1 EAHVAR
7 LIAAG
12 DEDGIGTLQCREN
25 LRIVG
30 SLAVVEDESLHRLD
44 APDFVEEL
52 LADLAALRGA
62 QDHHVAVPCALHEP
76 VQRVEVAVAAAHQ
89 QQAGADLARGVGGG
103 VAQHVV
109 TGLGSGGAAGQQQAE
124 HRGEQERACASLH
137 RGRVLEWVNRTKTS
151 VGAFSPSFPA
161 PVIRYG
167 GRMGTALDNW
177 FVEEILVHEDALL
190 RYLRRHWPR
199 HDEVHD
205 LRQELY
211 VRVYEAAARSLPAQ
225 PKAFLFASA
234 RHLMVDRLRRGRVV
248 SIEPMG
254 DFEPSS
260 VLVDEVSPERWT
272 GGRQALMR
280 LADAFDRLPDRC
292 REVVWLRRV
301 EELSQK

>member
-1 EAHVAR
+1 
-7 LIAAG
+7 IAAG

-76 VQRVEVAVAAAHQ
+76 VQRVEVAVAAAH
-89 QQAGADLARGVGGG
+89 
-103 VAQHVV
+103 
-109 TGLGSGGAAGQQQAE
+109 QQQAE

-234 RHLMVDRLRRGRVV
+234 RHLMVDR
-248 SIEPMG
+248 
-254 DFEPSS
+254 
-260 VLVDEVSPERWT
+260 
-272 GGRQALMR
+272 
-280 LADAFDRLPDRC
+280 
-292 REVVWLRRV
+292 
-301 EELSQK
+301 